1 MKRNLLIL
9 LSLGLLIAACDTA
22 SQTQKTAV
30 QQQSLQIPTQEH
42 SVQAVNWQQQAAEYN
57 ALCIQAYNL
66 ARFNLDIMLDT
77 TKMDL
82 SKLAIVADLDETVV
96 DNSAYNAKMIEL
108 DEAYQKSR
116 WIEWGDEISATAV
129 PGSIEFFKYAA
140 SRGIE
145 TFYISNRYPEQMQVT
160 LDNLN
165 KLDLPFVDEAH
176 VMLRNQ
182 SSGKLERREKV
193 EETHHIIM
201 LIGDNLADFSDLF
214 EKQNSD
220 RRHALVDSLA
230 ADFGSRFILIPN
242 VMYGDWQTNGIYEGR
257 YDWTESQRDSIR
269 HKKLISY

>member
-9 LSLGLLIAACDTA
+9 LSLGFLVAACTSA
-22 SQTQKTAV
+22 SQTQKMVV
-30 QQQSLQIPTQEH
+30 QEQSNKIPSQEH

-57 ALCIQAYNL
+57 ALCLQAYNY
-66 ARFNLDIMLDT
+66 ARLSLDLMLDT
-77 TKMDL
+77 TKMDVK
-82 SKLAIVADLDETVV
+82 KLAIVTDLDETVV
-96 DNSAYNAKMIEL
+96 DNSPYNAKMIGL
-108 DEAYQKSR
+108 DEPYQKSR
-116 WIEWGDEISATAV
+116 WIEWGDEISAKAV
-129 PGSIEFFKYAA
+129 PGSVEFFKYAA

-145 TFYISNRYPEQMQVT
+145 TFYISNRYPEQLQVT
-160 LDNLN
+160 IDNLN
-165 KLDLPFVDEAH
+165 KLDLPYVDEAH
-176 VMLRNQ
+176 VMLRNE

-201 LIGDNLADFSDLF
+201 LLGDNLADFTDLF
-214 EKQNSD
+214 EKQNSE

-230 ADFGSRFILIPN
+230 AEFGSRFIVLPN